1 MRSSGVDGVMVGL
14 MSLLGPEPAELAP
27 LPLEFF
33 RAVSALLEALDPP
46 LVDREMTKASV
57 RGDGVEVVIA
67 HAKVIAYSLWVQ
79 AEKDTILVGCS
90 AMHEERSSAT
100 EALALIAALLCGER
114 EVAGYDGSSL
124 RPDFGVRKP

>member
-1 MRSSGVDGVMVGL
+1 MVGL
-14 MSLLGPEPAELAP
+14 MSLLGPEPEKLAP
-27 LPLEFF
+27 LPREFL
-33 RAVSALLEALDPP
+33 RAVSALLEVLAPP

-67 HAKVIAYSLWVQ
+67 HAEVIAYSIWAQ

-90 AMHEERSSAT
+90 AMHEERGSAS
-100 EALALIAALLCGER
+100 EALALVAALLCGER
-114 EVAGYDGSSL
+114 EVAGYDGVAL